1 MIKPEAIP
9 QYTGDL
15 GQLEKD
21 HASLK
26 ADAGHIRD
34 TGSSVHTHFQALSAY
49 YQAPEAEQLFASTK
63 PVKDRADGFAD
74 DLEKVASSLSDYASE
89 IRPLVTKLTQ
99 LKTDATTFV
108 NNNKDD
114 DDWEY
119 DGDKVEEHNQL
130 RDDITA
136 TVAAFW
142 AAERTC
148 HNKITAL
155 FGGTQMVAGDGSDR
169 KDQYG
174 FNADDLK
181 NAKLPWGDPVEE
193 KHHWYEVGHWV
204 KSFVWDGLIV
214 DGIWGTIKGLGTL
227 VGFGGWDAMGQAWKG
242 LAQLATGLVI
252 SSVPG
257 AGTLFWTLPD
267 DKLPSWLRD
276 SRTAMKETGKALV
289 AWDEWGKNP
298 GRAAGAVTFNV
309 LTTVFTGGA
318 GGAAAGAGKA
328 GAVAKVL
335 SVAGKAGKVID
346 PMTYIAK
353 GAGTGLSKIGDI
365 TKGLKGISNIDIP
378 KLPDGSVQLPD
389 GRFLEPNGNLVA
401 PNGVVETTPIPH
413 DTVPGTSGLPSS
425 WQVQQPV
432 PVGVHAGS
440 GFPDMAAHTPGGG
453 FDNVPYGPGSQV
465 PGGAPNHVPNGSFG
479 PAPAHFDPASHLP
492 GGAPGHVPGNVGAHV
507 PTDHFPAGAG
517 HDIPGGNPHTPSTP
531 DAPHTPH
538 TPDAPH
544 TPGHDGPGTHGHDGS
559 HGGGHDTSHGGHAD
573 DAAAHAD
580 DAAHAG
586 DHGGPGSH
594 VDPHGT
600 ADDLAH
606 GADDATAPGHHGG
619 DGPGLGPAA
628 DDFKYTP
635 HVSEAD
641 FDALSTAEKHRVAAS
656 ELTDGT
662 VPFADDFDAVQY
674 GRDYW
679 NDYVD
684 NLDPSAQQALR
695 DYTGDS
701 FPSYKDM
708 NGYLR
713 NDPHYGPRPEVLHDI
728 SEMDRVMSTRPV
740 PEDVMVVRGT
750 GIGHLDL
757 DSPLEMMGGTFGD
770 EGYLSTSL
778 GNHPVPS
785 FAGKDAILHLRVPK
799 GTPALWLE
807 KVSHYGVTEREIL
820 LGRGSEYRVTRVFV
834 DEAGQAQV
842 YGEVLPK

>member
-1 MIKPEAIP
+1 
-9 QYTGDL
+9 
-15 GQLEKD
+15 
-21 HASLK
+21 
-26 ADAGHIRD
+26 
-34 TGSSVHTHFQALSAY
+34 
-49 YQAPEAEQLFASTK
+49 
-63 PVKDRADGFAD
+63 
-74 DLEKVASSLSDYASE
+74 
-89 IRPLVTKLTQ
+89 
-99 LKTDATTFV
+99 
-108 NNNKDD
+108 
-114 DDWEY
+114 
-119 DGDKVEEHNQL
+119 
-130 RDDITA
+130 
-136 TVAAFW
+136 
-142 AAERTC
+142 
-148 HNKITAL
+148 
-155 FGGTQMVAGDGSDR
+155 
-169 KDQYG
+169 
-174 FNADDLK
+174 
-181 NAKLPWGDPVEE
+181 
-193 KHHWYEVGHWV
+193 
-204 KSFVWDGLIV
+204 
-214 DGIWGTIKGLGTL
+214 
-227 VGFGGWDAMGQAWKG
+227 
-242 LAQLATGLVI
+242 
-252 SSVPG
+252 
-257 AGTLFWTLPD
+257 
-267 DKLPSWLRD
+267 
-276 SRTAMKETGKALV
+276 
-289 AWDEWGKNP
+289 
-298 GRAAGAVTFNV
+298 
-309 LTTVFTGGA
+309 
-318 GGAAAGAGKA
+318 GKA

-353 GAGTGLSKIGDI
+353 GAGAGLSKIGDI
-365 TKGLKGISNIDIP
+365 TKGLKGIGNIEIP
-378 KLPDGSVQLPD
+378 RLPDGSVQLPD
-389 GRFLEPNGNLVA
+389 GRLLEPDGNLIA

-413 DTVPGTSGLPSS
+413 DTVPHTSGLPSS
-425 WQVQQPV
+425 WQIQQPV
-432 PVGVHAGS
+432 PTGVHAGS
-440 GFPDMAAHTPGGG
+440 GLPDMAPHTPGGG
-453 FDNVPYGPGSQV
+453 FDNVPHGPGSHI
-465 PGGAPNHVPNGSFG
+465 PGGVTSHVPNGSFG
-479 PAPAHFDPASHLP
+479 PAPAAFDPASHV
-492 GGAPGHVPGNVGAHV
+492 PGHVPGGVGNHV
-507 PTDHFPAGAG
+507 PTDHFPTGAG
-517 HDIPGGNPHTPSTP
+517 HDIPGHTAPGHDLPPAGPHGPGHDVPGSNPHTT
-531 DAPHTPH
+531 
-538 TPDAPH
+538 DAPH

-559 HGGGHDTSHGGHAD
+559 HGGGHDGSHGGHAD
-573 DAAAHAD
+573 DVAAHGD

-586 DHGGPGSH
+586 DHGSH
-594 VDPHGT
+594 VDPHGA

-606 GADDATAPGHHGG
+606 GADDATTAGHHGA
-619 DGPGLGPAA
+619 DGPGAGGTA

-641 FDALSTAEKHRVAAS
+641 FDALSTAEKHRIAAA

-662 VPFADDFDAVQY
+662 VPFADDFDAIQY
-674 GRDYW
+674 GRDHW

-713 NDPHYGPRPEVLHDI
+713 NDPYYGPRPEVLHDI